1 MPTIEN
7 INIRHIIQKAVA
19 ENAIIIDVRSR
30 EEFRQG
36 HIPMAMNVPVIFAR
50 KHKSLTLKDD
60 LYTASVYSYT
70 KETTNQISISKKYVS
85 PTDKVLLIDDFLA
98 NGQALEG
105 MLQIAQAAGVE
116 VAGAGIVIE
125 KTFQKGGQELRKQ
138 GLRIESLAK
147 VSSLANGKA
156 EFED

>member
-1 MPTIEN
+1 M
-7 INIRHIIQKAVA
+7 
-19 ENAIIIDVRSR
+19 
-30 EEFRQG
+30 
-36 HIPMAMNVPVIFAR
+36 
-50 KHKSLTLKDD
+50 
-60 LYTASVYSYT
+60 
-70 KETTNQISISKKYVS
+70 
-85 PTDKVLLIDDFLA
+85 IDDFLA

-105 MLQIAQAAGVE
+105 MLQIAQAAGVD

-125 KTFQKGGQELRKQ
+125 KTFQPGGQKLREQ

>member
-1 MPTIEN
+1 M
-7 INIRHIIQKAVA
+7 
-19 ENAIIIDVRSR
+19 
-30 EEFRQG
+30 
-36 HIPMAMNVPVIFAR
+36 
-50 KHKSLTLKDD
+50 
-60 LYTASVYSYT
+60 
-70 KETTNQISISKKYVS
+70 
-85 PTDKVLLIDDFLA
+85 LIDDFLA

>member
-1 MPTIEN
+1 M
-7 INIRHIIQKAVA
+7 
-19 ENAIIIDVRSR
+19 
-30 EEFRQG
+30 
-36 HIPMAMNVPVIFAR
+36 
-50 KHKSLTLKDD
+50 
-60 LYTASVYSYT
+60 
-70 KETTNQISISKKYVS
+70 
-85 PTDKVLLIDDFLA
+85 IDDFLA

-125 KTFQKGGQELRKQ
+125 KTFQPGGQKLREQ